1 MAVTFVGSETS
12 SQELIL
18 PQGSSTSYGQLK
30 VQTALL
36 LQKKDPTNNLDIITS
51 PADVEVLAFGDEAES
66 HYTYMEQTEKAN
78 VCFASHYKMELYRAN
93 AGIDPILT
101 THSSGGFQIS
111 LKVALTKTLEI
122 MLSRAL
128 SHLRRTFD
136 DNIIPSSILWVLT
149 IPGMFIYIY
158 INICIMYAYVSRY
171 TYMCIQIQQSG
182 MKQ

>member
-1 MAVTFVGSETS
+1 MSVTFVGSETS

-36 LQKKDPTNNLDIITS
+36 LLKKDPTNHSNIITS
-51 PADVEVLAFGDEAES
+51 PADVEVLDFGDEAES
-66 HYTYMEQTEKAN
+66 RYSFMEQTEKAN

-101 THSSGGFQIS
+101 NHSSGGFQIS

-122 MLSRAL
+122 MLTSAL

-136 DNIIPSSILWVLT
+136 ANILPSSILWVLT
-149 IPGMFIYIY
+149 IPGIFICIYID
-158 INICIMYAYVSRY
+158 ICIMYKYINRY
-171 TYMCIQIQQSG
+171 TYMCIHIQQFG